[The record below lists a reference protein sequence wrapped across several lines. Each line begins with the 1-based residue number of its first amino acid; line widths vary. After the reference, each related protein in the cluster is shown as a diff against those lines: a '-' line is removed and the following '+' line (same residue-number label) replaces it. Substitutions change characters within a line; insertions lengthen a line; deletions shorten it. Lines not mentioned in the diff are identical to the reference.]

1 MEQGEISASTVWVKL
16 VGKLFIAR
24 MELAMN
30 FCGTSLHLG
39 LYICT
44 SRFYASC
51 NLGQE
56 LVKLGFDLMN
66 GGARIVSTST
76 SWHGVHDETIINGT

>member
-1 MEQGEISASTVWVKL
+1 
-16 VGKLFIAR
+16 
-24 MELAMN
+24 MN

-44 SRFYASC
+44 SIFYASC

-56 LVKLGFDLMN
+56 LVKLGFGLVH
-66 GGARIVSTST
+66 GGARIVSTLT
-76 SWHGVHDETIINGT
+76 SWQSGVYDETIISDTQHRMILK